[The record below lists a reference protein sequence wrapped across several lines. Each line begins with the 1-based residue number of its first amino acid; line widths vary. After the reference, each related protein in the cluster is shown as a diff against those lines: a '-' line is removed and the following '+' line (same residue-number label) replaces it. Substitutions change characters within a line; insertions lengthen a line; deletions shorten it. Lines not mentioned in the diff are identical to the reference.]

1 MVPNF
6 YELGGEDTAILNS
19 LANALAQIPGFLCA
33 PLDLLLRRLTG
44 SWATIY
50 VGGSAV
56 YLLTSLVY
64 ARSLTLRPARELL
77 AEREKAD

>member
-6 YELGGEDTAILNS
+6 YELGGEDTAILQS
-19 LANALAQIPGFLCA
+19 LGNALAQIPGFLCA

-50 VGGSAV
+50 VGGSVV
-56 YLLTSLVY
+56 YLLTSLAY